1 MPHLTYRYR
10 SDALQKNVQAEI
22 LHPDASLSGPF
33 HVMLLLHG
41 LSDDQSIWM
50 RRTSIERYL
59 DGVPLIV
66 VMPDGGRG
74 WYTDAREGYAYETAL
89 AVELPSLLEKMFHT
103 AMPWAVSGL
112 SMGGYGA
119 VKFALK
125 YPERFASAVSHSG
138 AVGMGHWTGGRDPEF
153 DKEVLRVFGADSQ
166 GGPDDLFAL
175 ATGTDAERMP
185 AMWLDC
191 GTDDFLLDSNREFA
205 AHLMQIGAA
214 HEYHEFPGG
223 HDWGYW
229 DEHVQEGIVFHCRS
243 LGI

>member
-1 MPHLTYRYR
+1 VPHLTYRYR
-10 SDALQKNVQAEI
+10 SEALQKNVQAEI
-22 LHPDASLSGPF
+22 LHPDASMTGPF

-89 AVELPSLLEKMFHT
+89 AVELPSFIERMFHT
-103 AMPWAVSGL
+103 ALPWAVSGL

-119 VKFALK
+119 LKFALK

-138 AVGMGHWTGGRDPEF
+138 ALGMGHFAGSRDAEF
-153 DKEVLRVFGADSQ
+153 DREVLRVFGPDPS
-166 GGPDDLFAL
+166 GGEDDLFAL
-175 ATGTDAERMP
+175 ASRLSGEAP
-185 AMWLDC
+185 ALRFDC
-191 GTDDFLLDSNREFA
+191 GTDDFLLDSNRAFA
-205 AHLMQIGAA
+205 AHLSELGVA
-214 HEYHEFPGG
+214 HEFQEFPGG

-229 DEHVQEGIVFHCRS
+229 DEHVREGIAFHRRS